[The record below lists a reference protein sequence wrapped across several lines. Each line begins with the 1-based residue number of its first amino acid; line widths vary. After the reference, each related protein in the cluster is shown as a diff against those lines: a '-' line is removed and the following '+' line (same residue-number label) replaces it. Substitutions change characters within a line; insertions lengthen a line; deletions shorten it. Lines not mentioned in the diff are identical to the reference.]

1 MSENNKQNTNNEAI
15 KKTLSRLANFSYQFS
30 PESQTDIGPDLHKHL
45 VLQAFSSL
53 PEEWNTVEKIQL
65 QLETLFDLKF
75 ESAEILDA
83 IISLVKAGK
92 VERHRSDD
100 SSYKI
105 HFIEKIKINDAAD
118 SKKDLKLRALQEW
131 FNQTEKELD
140 VKLTQEQTGYLMED
154 IEIFVGL
161 LAAEGGAQA
170 IKTAFGNSPTSPDPL
185 SEIKHKPRWKKRSDE
200 YDKLRNDAIQIF
212 LKKST
217 EIRQKYVFELIESA
231 FFLSLLHIDTSLSDL
246 AKTALQ
252 NKILFLDSNIIY
264 RLLGLQTESLQGM
277 TERVIETSA
286 KQFGCTLFVS
296 QLSIN
301 ELTTSLQRAVKYLK
315 ANPPLE
321 RDFEK
326 IKLSFTGESRGFI
339 IAYWKEYAKNGTSLE
354 HFANK
359 YSNIDKILADKYNI
373 QVTTNY
379 IDAVIK
385 DGYISAEINQY
396 KKFLVGKEQNRHI
409 SDAVVVPNESPK
421 HENLII
427 HDVRL
432 LRIVEKIRGKQC
444 EKFSQANAWLLTAD
458 GDLITYSQLRKG
470 IGEKNIPVA
479 IHAKEWLLF
488 LRQWLPRNEDYE
500 KVFINLVFS
509 ERIQSFSSFSPIIID
524 QVVRIL
530 SSYDNVTPQIAAE
543 ILADYDFT
551 KKLMTIQKKAEFE
564 FIEDYGEE
572 NLKDMQKEE
581 LLQGIIVEKTKNL
594 IDNRL
599 LSLIEKK
606 EHERANT
613 SYEKAQIERKL
624 LDEKQEKEKLATDL
638 NKQKNQID
646 GLTNKIGEI
655 AANLE
660 NEKESKETLEKS
672 LQATKWVVGA
682 LIATIL
688 IFFVEPKIG
697 NIVNS
702 FISKELANYIRF
714 LIYLIA
720 ITLLLGIGLGMKK
733 AWKYISIIDTAAG
746 TIAVF
751 WFLYS
756 LIFK

>member
-1 MSENNKQNTNNEAI
+1 MSESNKQNFTNEAI

-30 PESQTDIGPDLHKHL
+30 IESQTDIGPDLHKHL

-53 PEEWNTVEKIQL
+53 PEEWNTVEQIKL
-65 QLETLFDLKF
+65 QLENLFDLKF
-75 ESAEILDA
+75 EDAEILDA
-83 IISLVKAGK
+83 IISLVKSGK
-92 VERHRSDD
+92 IERQRSND
-100 SSYKI
+100 SCYKI
-105 HFIEKIKINDAAD
+105 HFNEKIKINDAAE

-131 FNQTEKELD
+131 FNQTEKEFN
-140 VKLTQEQTGYLMED
+140 VKLTQEEMGYLTED

-161 LAAEGGAQA
+161 IAAEGGAQA
-170 IKTAFGNSPTSPDPL
+170 IKTAFGNSQTGPDHL
-185 SEIKHKPRWKKRSDE
+185 SEIKHKPRWKKRRDE
-200 YDKLRNDAIQIF
+200 YDNLRNNAIQIF
-212 LKKST
+212 LKQST

-231 FFLSLLHIDTSLSDL
+231 FFLSLLHIDTSLSNL
-246 AKTALQ
+246 AKSALQ
-252 NKILFLDSNIIY
+252 NKVLFLDSNIIY

-286 KQFGCTLFVS
+286 KEFGCTLFVS
-296 QLSIN
+296 QLSID

-321 RDFEK
+321 RDFEQ

-379 IDAVIK
+379 IDAVVK
-385 DGYISAEINQY
+385 DSYISAEINQY
-396 KKFLVGKEQNRHI
+396 KKFLLGKEQNRHI
-409 SDAVVVPNESPK
+409 SDAVIVPGESPK
-421 HENLII
+421 HEKLII

-432 LRIVEKIRGKQC
+432 LRIVEKVRGKQC

-458 GDLITYSQLRKG
+458 GDLINYAQLRKG
-470 IGEKNIPVA
+470 IGEKDIPVA

-572 NLKDMQKEE
+572 NLKELQKEE
-581 LLQGIIVEKTKNL
+581 LLQGIIAEKTKGL
-594 IDNRL
+594 IDGRL
-599 LSLIEKK
+599 LSLLEKK
-606 EHERANT
+606 EYERANT
-613 SYEKAQIERKL
+613 SYEKAQLEKKL
-624 LDEKQEKEKLATDL
+624 LDEMREKEKLASNL
-638 NKQKNQID
+638 NNQKDEIN

-655 AANLE
+655 VTTLE
-660 NEKESKETLEKS
+660 NEKENKESLEKS
-672 LQATKWVVGA
+672 LQITKWILGA
-682 LIATIL
+682 LVVALLIL
-688 IFFVEPKIG
+688 YIEPGIEKITRTL
-697 NIVNS
+697 IPKD
-702 FISKELANYIRF
+702 FANYLRF
-714 LIYLIA
+714 LIYLLA
-720 ITLLLGIGLGMKK
+720 ITLFLGIGLGMKK
-733 AWKYISIIDTAAG
+733 AWKYMSVIDTIAGVIAAL
-746 TIAVF
+746 
-751 WFLYS
+751 WFIYRL
-756 LIFK
+756 FF